1 MISDFFLSLHV
12 ASVSVAWNRQTWLL
26 MKWGIEMGCR
36 VDKTE
41 SKDVEFRIVKPP
53 DIRAPC
59 SVGDNR
65 NGYFSIVFFSISI
78 SSDLSEFFRFI
89 VKSPLEP
96 LVLYAN

>member
-12 ASVSVAWNRQTWLL
+12 ASVSVVWNRQTWLL

-41 SKDVEFRIVKPP
+41 SKDVEFQIVKPP
-53 DIRAPC
+53 DTRDPC

-65 NGYFSIVFFSISI
+65 NGLAIQFFF
-78 SSDLSEFFRFI
+78 DFD
-89 VKSPLEP
+89 
-96 LVLYAN
+96 

>member
-12 ASVSVAWNRQTWLL
+12 ASVSVVWNRQTWLL

-41 SKDVEFRIVKPP
+41 SNKEEMSFQGRGISNCKTP
-53 DIRAPC
+53 DTRDPC

-65 NGYFSIVFFSISI
+65 NGLAIQFFF
-78 SSDLSEFFRFI
+78 DFD
-89 VKSPLEP
+89 
-96 LVLYAN
+96 